1 MSEGGARG
9 KASNKTGAQRKGR
22 ARQKP
27 DKPVPKEV
35 KSGAGRGAVKSKH
48 EAKLAA
54 GGRTSKTRKTDTKR
68 IPAGTAPRSG
78 GKQRAKSSARR
89 RPGDS
94 TNLVVS
100 ESRQRIRDQLN
111 QAIVTAKGAE
121 AAGHKQFDVDA
132 GAESNQGRFAG
143 VTTAV
148 TNHPLIL
155 FVPVP
160 IRVVIYLAG
169 LQLPLIHHPHAAI
182 FNLFARCAG
191 GGACCQ
197 WSPMRSLFRPPS
209 EGIVQNWRWFPERQ

>member
-27 DKPVPKEV
+27 DKPVPKEA
-35 KSGAGRGAVKSKH
+35 KSDAGRGAAKSKH
-48 EAKLAA
+48 AAKRTA
-54 GGRTSKTRKTDTKR
+54 GGRTSKTRKTDIKR
-68 IPAGTAPRSG
+68 IPAGTTTRSG
-78 GKQRAKSSARR
+78 DKQRAKSSPRR
-89 RPGDS
+89 SPGDS
-94 TNLVVS
+94 TNQIVS
-100 ESRQRIRDQLN
+100 ESRQRIRDQLDL
-111 QAIVTAKGAE
+111 ATVTSTDVE

-132 GAESNQGRFAG
+132 GVESNQDRFAW
-143 VTTAV
+143 VTTTV

-160 IRVVIYLAG
+160 IRVVIYFAG

-191 GGACCQ
+191 GGACCH
-197 WSPMRSLFRPPS
+197 WLHMRSLFLPPS
-209 EGIVQNWRWFPERQ
+209 KRNI